1 MVHSIELLFDD
12 RTDAALR
19 RLWQRLAEA
28 RLPGHARVC
37 TPGSRP
43 HVTLT
48 VAERIGAG
56 ADEPLRTIADR
67 LPLRCAVGA
76 PVLFGSGRFVL
87 ARLIV
92 PSRELLDLQR
102 AVYEICEP
110 HMTPGHVAHTSAGQ
124 WTPHATMCRGLTA
137 QAAGEAFAAVRDLGR
152 DLAGQ
157 FVGLRHWDGE
167 RRVERVLLS

>member
-48 VAERIGAG
+48 VAE
-56 ADEPLRTIADR
+56 
-67 LPLRCAVGA
+67 
-76 PVLFGSGRFVL
+76 
-87 ARLIV
+87 LI
-92 PSRELLDLQR
+92 RELQTLPMQ
-102 AVYEICEP
+102 
-110 HMTPGHVAHTSAGQ
+110 
-124 WTPHATMCRGLTA
+124 HA
-137 QAAGEAFAAVRDLGR
+137 EVRVQLPEEDE
-152 DLAGQ
+152 
-157 FVGLRHWDGE
+157 GE
-167 RRVERVLLS
+167 RFDAPEVDDVRNMGGWVLIHTAF

>member
-28 RLPGHARVC
+28 HLPGHPRVC
-37 TPGSRP
+37 ALSSRP

-48 VAERIGAG
+48 VAERIDPG
-56 ADEPLRTIADR
+56 ADEPLRAMADR
-67 LPLRCAVGA
+67 LPLSCAVGA
-76 PVLFGSGRFVL
+76 PVLFGSRRFTL

-102 AVYEICEP
+102 AVHEICEP
-110 HMTPGHVAHTSAGQ
+110 HMTPGPVAHTTTGQ
-124 WTPHATMCRGLTA
+124 WTPHATMCRQLTA
-137 QAAGEAFAAVRDLGR
+137 QAAGEAFAAVGELGR
-152 DLAGQ
+152 DLAGR
-157 FVGLRHWDGE
+157 FVGLRHWDGQ
-167 RRVERVLLS
+167 RRVEHVLLS